1 MPTAFPYHSPV
12 DHTPRGRTNVVID
25 DEQQADVLQTVS
37 SDTAQ
42 QILATL
48 EEEPATTS
56 DIAKAIDTSIQNATY
71 HLDHLCD
78 VGLIE
83 AVDTWYSRKGT
94 EMTVYALSVET
105 LVIQF
110 GDPNPAAQR

>member
-1 MPTAFPYHSPV
+1 MLYA
-12 DHTPRGRTNVVID
+12 G
-25 DEQQADVLQTVS
+25 A

-42 QILATL
+42 QVLATL
-48 EEEPATTS
+48 EEELAMTS
-56 DIAKAIDTSIQNATY
+56 DIAEAIDTSIQNATY

>member
-1 MPTAFPYHSPV
+1 MAVTTRECRRSSDMLYA
-12 DHTPRGRTNVVID
+12 G
-25 DEQQADVLQTVS
+25 A

-42 QILATL
+42 QVLATL
-48 EEEPATTS
+48 EEELATTS
-56 DIAKAIDTSIQNATY
+56 DIAEAIDTSIQNATY

>member
-1 MPTAFPYHSPV
+1 MLYA
-12 DHTPRGRTNVVID
+12 G
-25 DEQQADVLQTVS
+25 A

-42 QILATL
+42 QVLATL
-48 EEEPATTS
+48 EEELATTS
-56 DIAKAIDTSIQNATY
+56 DIAEAIDTSIQNATY

-94 EMTVYALSVET
+94 EMTVYVLSVET